1 MNYADWYTDRCDIH
15 RVMPMWD
22 GALTVHQRTAV
33 AENIPCRVYR
43 SGSHGPR
50 FRPTAATT
58 EGEDKLACDN
68 SVDIHAG
75 DELLIYRGKGVGARH
90 PAIRA
95 FAGDPVYFH
104 EPFGAIMPG
113 LAHQEVTLLQQE
125 YTKGAVGNGDG

>member
-1 MNYADWYTDRCDIH
+1 MNYADWYTDRCNIH
-15 RVMPMWD
+15 RVMPVRD

-33 AENIPCRVYR
+33 AENVPCRVYR

-50 FRPTAATT
+50 FQPTAAVT

-68 SVDIHAG
+68 SVDIQAG
-75 DELLIYRGKGVGARH
+75 DELLIYRGKGIGARH

-95 FAGDPVYFH
+95 FAGDPVYLH

-113 LAHQEVTLLQQE
+113 LAHQEVALLQQE
-125 YTKGAVGNGDG
+125 YAKGAVENGDG